1 MRIGAVLILSLAVL
15 VARPGADDAQTAQAR
30 RDLSKVDVCQLVPG
44 DAVARALGGKLAQTR
59 PFNPKDGTFSRCTYF
74 IVPAGSDERAGYSI
88 WVYPAGS
95 FEELKQ
101 YSEDKMT
108 PVTGLG
114 DGAYIFRD
122 SGDSFFKLRVL
133 KRGDLSF
140 EAVAD
145 TAEKARKV
153 AEAAVASL
161 WSSK

>member
-1 MRIGAVLILSLAVL
+1 MRIGAILILTLAVL
-15 VARPGADDAQTAQAR
+15 VGRLAADAGHTGQAR
-30 RDLSKVDVCQLVPG
+30 RDLNKVDVCQLVPG
-44 DAVARALGGKLAQTR
+44 EAIARALGGKLVQTR

-74 IVPAGSDERAGYSI
+74 IVPAGSNERAGYSI
-88 WVYPAGS
+88 WVYPAGD

-108 PVTGLG
+108 PLTGLG

-122 SGDSFFKLRVL
+122 SGDAFFKLRVL

-140 EAVAD
+140 EAIAD